1 MARYHFDVVTARET
15 IRDPEGTELPSIE
28 AARSEAIEDARQL
41 MATAMLS
48 GRDISTRR
56 IEIMNDLGVLL
67 LVIPFAEAYTSEL

>member
-1 MARYHFDVVTARET
+1 MARYFFNVVTTTEIIA
-15 IRDPEGTELPSIE
+15 DYEGTELPSLYVAKAE
-28 AARSEAIEDARQL
+28 AIKDARSLMSAAISD
-41 MATAMLS
+41 